1 MEAFRNAEKQL
12 QIPGFNKINQ
22 GCIANILLLQK
33 NQCQKLYH
41 YNGERSNSVR
51 EQRMHGENE
60 KRIYETLEIRLKLEI
75 I

>member
-1 MEAFRNAEKQL
+1 MHCQYT
-12 QIPGFNKINQ
+12 
-22 GCIANILLLQK
+22 LLQK
-33 NQCQKLYH
+33 NQCQKLYY
-41 YNGERSNSVR
+41 YNGEWSNSVR

>member
-1 MEAFRNAEKQL
+1 MNCQYT
-12 QIPGFNKINQ
+12 
-22 GCIANILLLQK
+22 LLQK